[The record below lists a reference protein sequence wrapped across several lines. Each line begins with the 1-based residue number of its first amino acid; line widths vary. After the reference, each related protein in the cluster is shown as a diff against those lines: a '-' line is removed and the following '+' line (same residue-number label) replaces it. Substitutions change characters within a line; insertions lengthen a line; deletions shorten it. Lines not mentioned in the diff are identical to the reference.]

1 MAIDDEGHTALHWA
15 CAMTRIR
22 IVKFLLSAG
31 TDVFKVNKSG
41 QTALSRPLRNFAAQY
56 DGLYNASTYGFHNIA
71 AQVHDFAK
79 LDNAHSSL
87 MNLASISILS
97 ACTRGSDRLRTSLVS
112 AEALNRFLASQIT
125 NSARQQRTA
134 RRAVQL
140 PLLPAQR
147 STNDGVQ
154 DQYPRIDNFTV
165 LRIRLKAQNT
175 TLTKSNASRRVGS
188 GGP

>member
-22 IVKFLLSAG
+22 IVNFLLSAG

-56 DGLYNASTYGFHNIA
+56 DGLYNAVCSASTYGFHNIA

-112 AEALNRFLASQIT
+112 AEALNRFLASVCGVLTALKETKRKT
-125 NSARQQRTA
+125 NE
-134 RRAVQL
+134 
-140 PLLPAQR
+140 
-147 STNDGVQ
+147 DGVK
-154 DQYPRIDNFTV
+154 N
-165 LRIRLKAQNT
+165 
-175 TLTKSNASRRVGS
+175 
-188 GGP
+188 